1 MEVSCYQ
8 EVLRVVVEEVEQ
20 VRTKRPVVS
29 VASLVF
35 SGMDILARE
44 SSGIIAPV
52 VDVAL
57 FSQEL
62 SVGAVVNAS
71 GSNVG

>member
-1 MEVSCYQ
+1 M
-8 EVLRVVVEEVEQ
+8 VVEEVEQ
-20 VRTKRPVVS
+20 MRTKRPVVG
-29 VASLVF
+29 VASLEF
-35 SGMDILARE
+35 SGMDIPARE
-44 SSGIIAPV
+44 SSGITALV

-62 SVGAVVNAS
+62 SVDAAGNGS